1 MVRSLPPLQQLYP
14 STNPMEMHMNNAL
27 ATQETKAPAGF
38 TVMGVRS
45 RSLSQGS
52 EFAFELI
59 TSRQN
64 TSPKRLVEPGPDPHQ
79 LDLILTTA
87 AAAPDHGLLRPWRL
101 VMVPGHR
108 RADLAEAFARALI
121 DRDPSA
127 TLIQIEDAREKA
139 YRAPCLM
146 LAVARLGSCEPP
158 IPELE
163 RMICMGAAI
172 QNILLSAHGFGLG
185 SSLTSGQA
193 MGSERIRSLF
203 NLSVGEEAVCFIN
216 IGTVSKPKTPRR
228 RPLMD
233 DFLSS
238 L

>member
-1 MVRSLPPLQQLYP
+1 MSPPPLPQFRP
-14 STNPMEMHMNNAL
+14 SINLMEMHMNNAL

-45 RSLSQGS
+45 KSSSQGA

-64 TSPKRLVEPGPDPHQ
+64 TSPKRLVDPGPDSHQ
-79 LDLILTTA
+79 LDVILTTA

-101 VMVPGHR
+101 VMVPTHR
-108 RADLAEAFARALI
+108 RIDLAEAFALALI
-121 DRDPSA
+121 DRDPCA
-127 TLIQIEDAREKA
+127 NLVQIEDAREKA
-139 YRAPCLM
+139 HRAPCLM

-163 RMICMGAAI
+163 RMICMGAAV
-172 QNILLSAHGFGLG
+172 QNILLSAHCFGLG

-193 MGSERIRSLF
+193 MGSQRMRTLF
-203 NLSVGEEAVCFIN
+203 NLSADEEAVCFIN

-233 DFLSS
+233 NFLSS